1 METTE
6 HLLIIILCLS
16 YIYLHLFIYA
26 LEFKLN
32 YKFLKIENNDTKFR
46 NTIMLFWF
54 VSLLY
59 LWALSSSKPHL
70 TLLMLTMTSFLPLI
84 RIILIIT
91 GYLDENIKEILSLK
105 FCLTINIIEHSI
117 IVYSNRQTCFIIFSI
132 LLSLIFFI
140 SHWNYHF
147 NYYELSPDDI
157 IVDGD
162 IYRLND
168 DNKTVTLMLKGDT
181 SSIIEKEI
189 VYGGIKHNVAAFDLK
204 CMKRYTNSYI
214 RIENEKFIRYYIVR
228 IRKLFYER
236 IPFKNIVVEYD
247 LSLSDLQ
254 VLNRLKL
261 CNHDFLL
268 TSKCISFVQNVNK
281 LFSINLDLHYVE
293 RNSSHLLINESC
305 RVIKNAAC
313 YKCINLKFISLPSS
327 LEVIEDYAFKNCI
340 NLRSVEFRT
349 DSRLKY
355 IGIEAFANT
364 DLRKITFPRSI
375 EKIGHNAFKPCKKL
389 KQARRR
395 NLIDLFEIP
404 KLM

>member
-59 LWALSSSKPHL
+59 LWVLSSSKPHL

-117 IVYSNRQTCFIIFSI
+117 IVYSNGQTCFIIFSI

-189 VYGGIKHNVAAFDLK
+189 VYGGTKHNVAAFDLK
-204 CMKRYTNSYI
+204 
-214 RIENEKFIRYYIVR
+214 
-228 IRKLFYER
+228 
-236 IPFKNIVVEYD
+236 
-247 LSLSDLQ
+247 
-254 VLNRLKL
+254 
-261 CNHDFLL
+261 
-268 TSKCISFVQNVNK
+268 
-281 LFSINLDLHYVE
+281 
-293 RNSSHLLINESC
+293 
-305 RVIKNAAC
+305 A
-313 YKCINLKFISLPSS
+313 
-327 LEVIEDYAFKNCI
+327 
-340 NLRSVEFRT
+340 
-349 DSRLKY
+349 
-355 IGIEAFANT
+355 
-364 DLRKITFPRSI
+364 
-375 EKIGHNAFKPCKKL
+375 
-389 KQARRR
+389 
-395 NLIDLFEIP
+395 
-404 KLM
+404 